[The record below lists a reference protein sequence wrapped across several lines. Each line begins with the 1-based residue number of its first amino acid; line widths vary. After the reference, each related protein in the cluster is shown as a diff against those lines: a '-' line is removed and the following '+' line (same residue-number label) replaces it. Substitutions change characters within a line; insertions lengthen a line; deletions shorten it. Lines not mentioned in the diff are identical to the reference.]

1 MNSEDKKYHLT
12 KNYCRLR
19 EMEFGYNG
27 ENSTDS
33 NPRVL
38 VTSQNQH
45 EVRGFNLNYMGKVTE
60 NRIKKE
66 WRMVQNQPWS
76 TQTKERVVLKR
87 LGGKAQKSF
96 RSYKTGFII

>member
-1 MNSEDKKYHLT
+1 MKTDDKKYHLT

-19 EMEFGYNG
+19 EMEFGYQG
-27 ENSTDS
+27 ENTTDM

-38 VTSQNQH
+38 VTSQNQY

-60 NRIKKE
+60 NKIRKE
-66 WRMVQNQPWS
+66 WSSIQNQPWS
-76 TQTKERVVLKR
+76 TQTKERVVLRR

-96 RSYKTGFII
+96 RSYKTQNIT

>member
-1 MNSEDKKYHLT
+1 
-12 KNYCRLR
+12 
-19 EMEFGYNG
+19 MEFGYNG